1 MASCVYVSI
10 QMTQMDDPL
19 KIALGESLLQLPQ
32 LSSPTVATQRGV
44 SSGEWSALDAYLREL
59 RNDSLYPKLSHEEAL
74 ALGSAAFAGDRTA
87 IDSLVRGHLRL
98 VVKIARQ
105 YIGFGLAISDL
116 VAEGNLGLL
125 RAAEMYNPNFGTRFS
140 TYATVWIRQRI
151 HRAITAQAR
160 VVRIPVW
167 RSQRLRKW
175 CRVEEELSLQLGR
188 PAKEEEVAGKLG
200 MELDALWE
208 LQGDRIEVIS
218 MDAST
223 YGNEED
229 GKTFAE
235 CLADDAAQHP
245 AERLGKEELREE
257 ILACLADLDDR
268 EIQVLALKFG
278 LSTANA
284 TSFRELGRRLGLSH
298 EWVRRI
304 AELALVK
311 VRRAFSESARWTL
324 SERLERIHS
333 ATVRVCAAGSMC

>member
-1 MASCVYVSI
+1 
-10 QMTQMDDPL
+10 
-19 KIALGESLLQLPQ
+19 
-32 LSSPTVATQRGV
+32 
-44 SSGEWSALDAYLREL
+44 
-59 RNDSLYPKLSHEEAL
+59 
-74 ALGSAAFAGDRTA
+74 
-87 IDSLVRGHLRL
+87 VRGHLRL

-125 RAAEMYNPNFGTRFS
+125 RAAEIYDPKFGTRFL

-175 CRVEEELSLQLGR
+175 CRVQEELSAQLGR
-188 PAKEEEVAGKLG
+188 PAREEEVAGKLG
-200 MELDALWE
+200 LELNTLWE

-218 MDAST
+218 MDAYT

-257 ILACLADLDDR
+257 VLACLADLDDR

-278 LSTANA
+278 LCTANA
-284 TSFRELGRRLGLSH
+284 TSSRELGRKLGVSH

-324 SERLERIHS
+324 SERMERIHS